1 MDQIDAN
8 IVRVLTISFLINFF
22 ITAQEGTM
30 SSDNATEENLI
41 SLMWRKLK
49 SKATYAM
56 QLTCL
61 FAILS
66 TYLFVML
73 KPGGIHNNKALGGH

>member
-1 MDQIDAN
+1 
-8 IVRVLTISFLINFF
+8 
-22 ITAQEGTM
+22 M

-41 SLMWRKLK
+41 SQAWHKLHG
-49 SKATYAM
+49 KATYAM

-73 KPGGIHNNKALGGH
+73 KPGGSQNNKALGGH

>member
-1 MDQIDAN
+1 
-8 IVRVLTISFLINFF
+8 
-22 ITAQEGTM
+22 M

-41 SLMWRKLK
+41 SQVWQTARR
-49 SKATYAM
+49 KATYAM

-73 KPGGIHNNKALGGH
+73 KPGGIQNNKALGGH